1 MENTLP
7 AIEETPTVYAIY
19 NIDSQ
24 DIRYPVFQTI
34 KEAKEMLELTII
46 YFFNNEIDELE
57 NEIEILQRKIMV
69 LKREEE
75 LKKAPPKAPAKKP
88 VKKGAKKEDTESVSS
103 SESPCESSDDDYSKM
118 SLPEL
123 EDEFKKLNK
132 KHKNKY
138 EILVNVRDSLKI
150 VEFKIT

>member
-1 MENTLP
+1 VKRN
-7 AIEETPTVYAIY
+7 
-19 NIDSQ
+19 
-24 DIRYPVFQTI
+24 
-34 KEAKEMLELTII
+34 
-46 YFFNNEIDELE
+46 
-57 NEIEILQRKIMV
+57 
-69 LKREEE
+69 LKN
-75 LKKAPPKAPAKKP
+75 KPKPAPAKKQAP
-88 VKKGAKKEDTESVSS
+88 KKGAKKEDTESVSS

-118 SLPEL
+118 SLEEL